1 MPACPVCSTR
11 LTDGAP
17 SCPTCGAAPS
27 DRTTV
32 AALDD
37 PGRPVLTNPAQ
48 PDSRFVAGTVLADRY
63 RIVTLLGR
71 GGMGEVYKA
80 DDLKLHQVVALKF
93 LPEGLGVRGAALAR
107 FHAEARIARQVSHPN
122 VCRVYDVG
130 EVGGLHFIT
139 MEFIDGE
146 DLASLLRRIGRL
158 PGDKAVEVARQLC
171 AGIAAAHDAGVLH
184 RDLKPAN
191 VMLDGRGRI
200 RITDFGVAAVA
211 REVRE
216 PAVLAG
222 TPAYMAPEQLTGQD
236 ASIRSDIYALGLV
249 LYEVFTGRAVID
261 AASIAEALVHHASQP
276 ATPTHR
282 VAELDPVVE
291 HAILRCL
298 QREPAARPASAIE
311 VAAALPGA
319 DPLQAALAAGETPS
333 PEMVAAAGRSGVM
346 RPALAVTIA
355 ALSLAA
361 LAGATV
367 LRTRTRVEGRLP
379 LPLPPEVLA
388 HEARRLIAGF
398 GYPDPPVDTAYGFEY
413 HSAYL
418 RYDRLILRRP
428 NRWPGLEKPL
438 PAVVHFW
445 YRESPEPLVAAVG
458 PRRARPPGLGPV
470 SLTNPPP
477 TVRGMRHIVIDPQ
490 GRLASFEALPD
501 EVDTAQGTAGAAD
514 WGRVLSAAG
523 LEGRSFER
531 TDPGWI
537 PPMPFDARAA
547 WIGTYPDRQ
556 DLPLRIEAA
565 AFRGRLVAFRM
576 FSPWNPLESRPDA
589 RRPPA
594 FSPLLTGVLVSIV
607 LIVGTWMAWVNVR
620 AGRSDR
626 RTAFRLALL
635 TSIAQMLIW
644 LLEVDHVAGVGEL
657 MLYRLGLSEAALNGI
672 SVYLLYL
679 ALEPYVRRS
688 WPQVLVAWTRA
699 FGGRATDPLVGREVL
714 WGVALGAGF
723 AVTSSA
729 GNWFVSGVSTSA
741 ELNAAL
747 SARRL
752 VALFISAFN
761 GEIFLALIVCLLL
774 VLVRLLLRSSW
785 IANGILML
793 VFIVIGW
800 GGPQIQ
806 STAGAVSGLLL
817 ATVTIVALTRFGLV
831 AAVASLATGYL
842 IIEAPL
848 SLNPSNWFFG
858 VSFFVLGT
866 IGAVAAVAGYLA
878 AGGHRTRVVV

>member
-17 SCPTCGAAPS
+17 YCPNCGAAPS

-48 PDSRFVAGTVLADRY
+48 ADSRFVAGTVLADRY

-93 LPEGLGVRGAALAR
+93 LPEGLGLRGAALAR

-130 EVGGLHFIT
+130 EVDGLHFIT

-158 PGDKAVEVARQLC
+158 PADKAVEVARQLC

-216 PAVLAG
+216 PGVLAG

-249 LYEVFTGRAVID
+249 LYELFTGRPVID
-261 AASIAEALVHHASQP
+261 ATSIGEALLHHASQP
-276 ATPTHR
+276 ATPSHR
-282 VAELDPVVE
+282 VPDLDPVVE

-298 QREPAARPASAIE
+298 QPEPAARPASAIE
-311 VAAALPGA
+311 VSAALPGG

-333 PEMVAAAGRSGVM
+333 PEMVASAGRSGVM

-361 LAGATV
+361 LAGATF
-367 LRTRTRVEGRLP
+367 LRTRMTLEGR

-413 HSAYL
+413 HMAYL
-418 RYDRLILRRP
+418 RYDRLMRRRA
-428 NRWPGLEKPL
+428 NRWPELSRPF
-438 PAVVHFW
+438 PAVIHFW
-445 YRESPEPLVAAVG
+445 YRESPEPLVATVA
-458 PRRARPPGLGPV
+458 PRQVRPPGLGPV
-470 SLTNPPP
+470 SLTNPPA
-477 TVRGMRHIVIDPQ
+477 TVRGMRHVVIDPH
-490 GRLASFEALPD
+490 GRLTSFEALPS
-501 EVDTAQGTAGAAD
+501 EVGTAPNAAGTPD
-514 WGRVLSAAG
+514 WDRILSAAG
-523 LEGRSFER
+523 LEGHALEQA
-531 TDPGWI
+531 DPGWI

-547 WIGTYPDRQ
+547 WVGTYPGRQ
-556 DLPLRIEAA
+556 DLSLRIEAA
-565 AFRGRLVAFRM
+565 AFRGRLVAFRQ

-589 RRPPA
+589 RQPPP
-594 FSPLLTGVLVSIV
+594 FSPVLTGVVVSIV
-607 LIVGTWMAWVNVR
+607 LLAGAWMAWKNVR

-635 TSIAQMLIW
+635 TSVAQMLIW
-644 LLEVDHVAGVGEL
+644 LLEVDHVAGPGEL
-657 MLYRLGLSEAALNGI
+657 LLYRLGLSEAALNAI

-723 AVTSSA
+723 AATSAA
-729 GNWFVSGVSTSA
+729 GNWLVSGVSTSA
-741 ELNAAL
+741 ELDGAL

-752 VALFISAFN
+752 AALFISTFN
-761 GEIFLALIVCLLL
+761 NEIFLALIVCLLL
-774 VLVRLLLRSSW
+774 VVVRLLLRSSL
-785 IANGILML
+785 IANGVLML
-793 VFIVIGW
+793 VFSVIGW

-806 STAGAVSGLLL
+806 STAGAISGLLL

-831 AAVASLATGYL
+831 AAVASLATAYL

-848 SLNPSNWFFG
+848 SLNPSNWFF
-858 VSFFVLGT
+858 STSLFVLGT
-866 IGAVAAVAGYLA
+866 IGALAAVGGYLA
-878 AGGHRTRVVV
+878 ASGRRTRVAV